1 MWIVTGG
8 CGFIGSSIIA
18 GLNARGI
25 TDILAV
31 DDLKS
36 GQKFLN
42 LADCKLL
49 DYLDKDSFRTKI
61 NSGYSFGA
69 INAILHQGACSD
81 TMEYDG
87 VFMMENNYEYSK
99 DVLRFAQSMRTPL
112 VYASTAATYGASTQF
127 IEREE
132 NERPLNIYGWSK
144 LMFDRHVRARMQ
156 TLTAPVVALRHFN
169 VYGAREG
176 FKGKMASVIYQFHQQ
191 CERTGVIRMFEGS
204 GPYAAGEQRRD
215 FVSVAD
221 LVKINLHF
229 AQGKSPSGVYN
240 AGTGKCRSFNEVG
253 RAVIAANGK
262 GSIEYIP
269 FPEGLKEKYQNFTE
283 ADLTGLR
290 KAGYTE
296 PFVELEA
303 GVLQT
308 VQEIK
313 TRSA

>member
-31 DDLKS
+31 DDLKN

-49 DYLDKDSFRTKI
+49 DYLDKDSFRAKI
-61 NSGYSFGA
+61 LSGYSFGT
-69 INAILHQGACSD
+69 IHAILHQGACAD
-81 TMEYDG
+81 TLEYDG
-87 VFMMENNYEYSK
+87 VFMMENNYAYSK
-99 DVLRFAQSMRTPL
+99 DVLHFAQSMRAPM
-112 VYASTAATYGASTQF
+112 VYASTAATYGASTEF
-127 IEREE
+127 VEHEA

-144 LMFDRHVRARMQ
+144 LMLDRHVRARMQ
-156 TLTAPVVALRHFN
+156 TLTAPVVGLRYFN

-215 FVSVAD
+215 FVFVSD
-221 LVKINLHF
+221 LVKVNLHF
-229 AQGKSPSGVYN
+229 AQGKSASGVYN
-240 AGTGKCRSFNEVG
+240 VGTGKSRSFNDVG
-253 RAVIAANGK
+253 RAVIAAQGK
-262 GSIEYIP
+262 GAIEYIP

-283 ADLTGLR
+283 ADLTSLR
-290 KAGYTE
+290 KAGYAE

-308 VQEIK
+308 VQEIQA
-313 TRSA
+313 RSA

>member
-31 DDLKS
+31 DDLKD
-36 GQKFLN
+36 GQKFSN
-42 LADCKLL
+42 LADCKVL
-49 DYLDKDSFRTKI
+49 DYLDKDNFRAKI
-61 NSGYSFGA
+61 NSGYTFGA
-69 INAILHQGACSD
+69 IHAILHQGACSN

-99 DVLRFAQSMRTPL
+99 DVLHFAQSARTPL
-112 VYASTAATYGASTQF
+112 VYASTAAVYGASSQF
-127 IEREE
+127 AEHDE

-144 LMFDRHVRARMQ
+144 LMFDRYVRARAQ
-156 TLTAPVVALRHFN
+156 ALTAPVVGLRYFN

-191 CERTGVIRMFEGS
+191 CERTGVIGMFEGS
-204 GPYAAGEQRRD
+204 GSYAAGEQRRD
-215 FVSVAD
+215 FVSVSD

-229 AQGKSPSGVYN
+229 AQGKSSSGVYN
-240 AGTGKCRSFNEVG
+240 AGTGKSRSFNDVG
-253 RAVIAANGK
+253 RAVIAALGK

-269 FPEGLKEKYQNFTE
+269 FPDGLKEKYQNFTE
-283 ADLTGLR
+283 ADLSNLR
-290 KAGYTE
+290 KAGYTD
-296 PFVELEA
+296 PFTPLEQGVLEA
-303 GVLQT
+303 

-313 TRSA
+313 KRSA